1 MPSTSPS
8 RRVPVPATLLV
19 ALAAVLAL
27 LAGLLSPTEARAGDD
42 EVVEILVLGNRADLI
57 SDGNVLVEVTV
68 PTGEDAASL
77 TVTAGNVDVTDAFAV
92 RDNGRF
98 MGRVEGLPLGR
109 TRLTATLPSGHGAHI
124 DIDNHPR
131 GGPVFSGPQ
140 IQPWTCL
147 DGAIDDQCNRE
158 TTWSLHYMPTSGTGF
173 RAYDPDNPPNDVAT
187 TTTTEGEEVP
197 YIVRREEGAMNRD
210 SYAIAVLF
218 DPEAPDYEPWAPQ
231 RGFNGRMV
239 IVHGQSCDTAYSQVE
254 ALDVMSDSYLSR
266 GFAVASHVLN
276 HSGHSCNVV
285 VQAEAMLMMKEH
297 FVERYGELRWTI
309 GTGCSGGAL
318 AQYWTANA
326 YPGGIYEGIT
336 ASCSFPDAGSSA
348 NQYVDYDLLREYF
361 ESEEALSAGIVW
373 TPDKQEAVYGHPNAI
388 NAVTFTE
395 VIPSSG
401 DPSRRQALAQVQGG
415 LGGQRCPGLP
425 NDQLYDAESNPDGV
439 RCTLQQYNANAL
451 GTDPTT
457 GWANRP
463 FGNVGIQYGLSGLL
477 DGTISPA
484 EFVHLNANVGGWDP
498 DYNVQDERY
507 DADRAGLANIYRSG
521 LNNTASNLDTTA
533 IIDNRGPD
541 PGAFHDTY
549 RTYALRDRLVRE
561 HGHADNM
568 LLWRGPVPLLG
579 DATYAT
585 ASVLA
590 MDRWLAAV
598 DADTSDLGLDEKI
611 VRSRPEDV
619 DHRCANGVGIDVDPA
634 FCDAVIDV
642 YSTPRIEAGAPL
654 TDDVMRCRLMPVEEA
669 DHGDVEFTDD
679 QLVTLREV
687 FPDGVCDWTRPGLDE
702 TDTVPWLDYSD
713 REGGVPMGPAPVS
726 VPFGPGEQPV
736 DPPVDPAPTGPR
748 IQRHAG
754 DTRIETA
761 VAVSEASWTT
771 ASTVVVAR
779 ADEFADALAGAPL
792 AVAVRGPLL
801 LSDPDGVPDPTM
813 REIARLG
820 ATNVVLLGGE
830 AALSSAVADQLGE
843 LGLAVRR
850 LAGPTREGT
859 SIAIARELGTADG
872 AVLTARGSF
881 ADALSVSALAGAE
894 GLPILLVQPDDLGEA
909 ADVLT
914 AGADVLVVGGTAVVG
929 EEVIRAADDVG
940 GTVTRLAGATRYDT
954 SRVIAEAALTRGLSA
969 DTVWVAT
976 GRDFADG
983 LVAGAAAALDRGPL
997 LLVDGADMAGS
1008 PEALAFLTD
1017 HAADIVRV
1025 NVAGGRA
1032 AVSDVVL
1039 DVVDRT
1045 LTP

>member
-1 MPSTSPS
+1 MPRTAPSP
-8 RRVPVPATLLV
+8 RAVAVPAAVLV
-19 ALAAVLAL
+19 ALLAL
-27 LAGLLSPTEARAGDD
+27 VAGLLLPAQARAGDE
-42 EVVEILVLGNRADLI
+42 EVVAIEVLGNRADLL
-57 SDGNVLVEVTV
+57 SDGNALVEVTV
-68 PTGEDAASL
+68 PTGDDAADL
-77 TVTAGNVDVTDAFAV
+77 TVTAGDVDVTDAFAV

-98 MGRVEGLPLGR
+98 MGRVEDLPLGE
-109 TRLTATLPSGHGAHI
+109 TVLTASLPSGHGARI
-124 DIDNHPR
+124 TLTNHPR

-147 DGAIDDQCNRE
+147 DGAADEQCNRE
-158 TTWSLHYMPTSGTGF
+158 TTYSLQYMPTTGTGF
-173 RAYDPDNPPNDVAT
+173 RDYDPDNPPSDVAT

-197 YIVRREEGAMNRD
+197 YIVRLEEGAMNRD

-254 ALDVMSDSYLSR
+254 ALDVMDDSFLSQ

-285 VQAEAMLMMKEH
+285 LQAESMLMMKEH

-326 YPGGIYEGIT
+326 YPGGIYQGIT

-361 ESEEALSAGIVW
+361 ESAEAPSAGIVW

-401 DPSRRQALAQVQGG
+401 DPSRRQALAQVQGT

-425 NDQLYDAESNPDGV
+425 NDQLYDAETNPDGV

-549 RTYALRDRLVRE
+549 RTYALRDRLIRE

-579 DATYAT
+579 DPTYT
-585 ASVLA
+585 DASVLA

-619 DHRCANGVGIDVDPA
+619 ADRCTNGLGTDVDPA
-634 FCDAVIDV
+634 FCDTAIDV
-642 YSTPRIEAGAPL
+642 YTTPRIEAGAPL
-654 TDDVMRCRLMPVEEA
+654 TDDVMRCRLMPVEDA
-669 DHGDVEFTDD
+669 DHGDVEFTDA
-679 QLVTLREV
+679 QLATLAEV
-687 FPDGVCDWTRPGLDE
+687 FPDGVCDWSRPGLDE

-726 VPFGPGEQPV
+726 IPFGPGEEPV
-736 DPPVDPAPTGPR
+736 DPPAEPGPTGPR

-754 DTRIETA
+754 DNRIETA

-771 ASTVVVAR
+771 ASTVVIAR
-779 ADEFADALAGAPL
+779 ADDFADALAGAPL
-792 AVAVRGPLL
+792 AVATRGPLL
-801 LSDPDGVPDPTM
+801 LSGRDGVPEQTIG
-813 REIARLG
+813 EITRLG
-820 ATNVVLLGGE
+820 ASSVVLLGGE
-830 AALSSAVADQLGE
+830 AALSPAVADQLVE
-843 LGLAVRR
+843 LGLDVRR
-850 LAGPTREGT
+850 LAGPTREAT
-859 SIAIARELGTADG
+859 SIAIARELGTAEG
-872 AVLTARGSF
+872 AVLTSRDSF
-881 ADALSVSALAGAE
+881 ADALSVSALAAAE
-894 GLPILLVQPDDLGEA
+894 GLPILLVQPDDLGDA

-914 AGADVLVVGGTAVVG
+914 SGADVLVVGGTAAVG
-929 EEVIRAADDVG
+929 EEVVDAAEEIG
-940 GTVTRLAGATRYDT
+940 GTVTRLAGPTRYAT
-954 SRVIAEAALTRGLSA
+954 SRVIADAALARGLQA
-969 DTVWVAT
+969 DTVWLAT

-997 LLVDGADMAGS
+997 LLVDGIDMAGS
-1008 PEALAFLTD
+1008 PEAVAFLAD
-1017 HAADIVRV
+1017 HADEIVRV
-1025 NVAGGRA
+1025 NIAGGRA

-1039 DVVDRT
+1039 DVIDRM
-1045 LTP
+1045 LTQ